1 MKLRELIAEMA
12 KCEDFNRQVMVR
24 VVYRNEH
31 GSLEKV
37 KYVPVGRFMWLTTKS
52 PSICIEED
60 DFAKAEF
67 ESE

>member
-24 VVYRNEH
+24 VVYRDEH

-37 KYVPVGRFMWLTTKS
+37 KYVPVGRFMWLATRM
-52 PSICIEED
+52 PSVCIEAED
-60 DFAKAEF
+60 FDKAEF
-67 ESE
+67 EDE